1 MCPYIPPIHPDSR
14 HSGYEYGI
22 PITIGDAVW
31 IGGGCVILP
40 GVTIG
45 DNTVIGAGS
54 VVTKDI
60 PPMVLAAGNP
70 CRVVRPITEGDRT
83 YYYKNWP
90 FTQRELEEM
99 K

>member
-1 MCPYIPPIHPDSR
+1 MAGRQRDRGAWRDH
-14 HSGYEYGI
+14 
-22 PITIGDAVW
+22 W
-31 IGGGCVILP
+31 P
-40 GVTIG
+40 GA
-45 DNTVIGAGS
+45 VIGAGS